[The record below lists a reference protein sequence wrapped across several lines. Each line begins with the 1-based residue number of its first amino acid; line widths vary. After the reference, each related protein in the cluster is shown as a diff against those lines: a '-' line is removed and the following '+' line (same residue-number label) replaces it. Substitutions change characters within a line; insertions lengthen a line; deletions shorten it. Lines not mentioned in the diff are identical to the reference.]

1 MFSPS
6 KYKAVKT
13 TVDGIVFDSKKEAK
27 RYQELKILQ
36 KAGIIS
42 GLRLQPEY
50 EVSLMG
56 QKICKYRGDF
66 WYVDTKTEGAVIED
80 VKGMKTPVYRLK
92 KKLVEAYYGIK
103 IIEV

>member
-1 MFSPS
+1 MFKLN

-13 TVDGIVFDSKKEAK
+13 TVDGVIFDSKKEAK

-36 KAGIIS
+36 NLGIIQ

-50 EVSLMG
+50 EVSVMG
-56 QKICKYRGDF
+56 QKVCKYRGDF
-66 WYVDTKTEGAVIED
+66 WYLDTKTQKPVIED
-80 VKGMKTPVYRLK
+80 VKGMKPPVYRLK
-92 KKLVEAYYGIK
+92 KKLVEACYGIK